1 MTELFISDFLTG
13 VMIFLRIGAMLAFS
27 PIYGNTAIPMLPRLA
42 LALVISYIVF
52 FSVPAYPFSADENF
66 LFLILFGIKES
77 LVGITMGFVLGMVFQ
92 GISFAGLLVGRDMGL
107 AMSSMFDPITGDD
120 GNIIATLLSMA
131 AGIVFILINGHH
143 FIIESLAYSFK
154 VIPLGG
160 FKVTEAAL
168 DLIIKYSGSIFI
180 LAVKISSPIVVA
192 FFLIHIASGIIS
204 RVSPSFQVFFVLLPL
219 KIGLGIFLM
228 ILVMPL
234 YIYLFRALL
243 FEYEDKLIEIIKV
256 LTS

>member
-1 MTELFISDFLTG
+1 MTEVFISNFITG
-13 VMIFLRIGAMLAFS
+13 VMIFIRIGAMLVFS
-27 PIYGNTAIPMLPRLA
+27 PIYGNTAIPMMARLA
-42 LALVISYIVF
+42 LALILSYLVF
-52 FSVPAYPFSADENF
+52 FNVPVYPFSADDN
-66 LFLILFGIKES
+66 LLLLVLFGIKEA
-77 LVGITMGFVLGMVFQ
+77 LVGVTMGFVLGFVFQ

-160 FKVTEAAL
+160 FKVTGSAVN
-168 DLIIKYSGSIFI
+168 LIIKFSGSVFI
-180 LAVKISSPIVVA
+180 LAVKISSPIIVA
-192 FFLIHIASGIIS
+192 FFLVHIASGIIS

-234 YIYLFRALL
+234 YVYLFRNLIL
-243 FEYEDKLIEIIKV
+243 EYEDKLLEILKV
-256 LTS
+256 II